1 MILKHLMELYE
12 ILDDP
17 KASGEKVKEYLL
29 QVNPQADVETY
40 PVHGEKGHT
49 DMVRVRVPGKNGKS
63 KGGTAPTIGLLGRLG
78 GIGARQAL
86 FRMETEHWQLSAQQQ
101 NCYPWQRKETYWK
114 EMFFFPPMFVR
125 MLQLCRIN
133 RFRS

>member
-49 DMVRVRVPGKNGKS
+49 DMVRVRVPGK
-63 KGGTAPTIGLLGRLG
+63 
-78 GIGARQAL
+78 
-86 FRMETEHWQLSAQQQ
+86 MENPKVEQLRPSV
-101 NCYPWQRKETYWK
+101 YWEDWEELVLDRK
-114 EMFFFPPMFVR
+114 
-125 MLQLCRIN
+125 
-133 RFRS
+133 

>member
-40 PVHGEKGHT
+40 PVHGEKGW
-49 DMVRVRVPGKNGKS
+49 MNKS
-63 KGGTAPTIGLLGRLG
+63 LT
-78 GIGARQAL
+78 GATL
-86 FRMETEHWQLSAQQQ
+86 THF
-101 NCYPWQRKETYWK
+101 
-114 EMFFFPPMFVR
+114 
-125 MLQLCRIN
+125 
-133 RFRS
+133 

>member
-40 PVHGEKGHT
+40 PVHT
-49 DMVRVRVPGKNGKS
+49 
-63 KGGTAPTIGLLGRLG
+63 
-78 GIGARQAL
+78 
-86 FRMETEHWQLSAQQQ
+86 FLSA
-101 NCYPWQRKETYWK
+101 T
-114 EMFFFPPMFVR
+114 
-125 MLQLCRIN
+125 II
-133 RFRS
+133 

>member
-40 PVHGEKGHT
+40 PVHGEKATQIWYGF
-49 DMVRVRVPGKNGKS
+49 V
-63 KGGTAPTIGLLGRLG
+63 
-78 GIGARQAL
+78 
-86 FRMETEHWQLSAQQQ
+86 FREKMENPKVEQLQPSV
-101 NCYPWQRKETYWK
+101 CWEDWEELVLDRK
-114 EMFFFPPMFVR
+114 
-125 MLQLCRIN
+125 
-133 RFRS
+133 